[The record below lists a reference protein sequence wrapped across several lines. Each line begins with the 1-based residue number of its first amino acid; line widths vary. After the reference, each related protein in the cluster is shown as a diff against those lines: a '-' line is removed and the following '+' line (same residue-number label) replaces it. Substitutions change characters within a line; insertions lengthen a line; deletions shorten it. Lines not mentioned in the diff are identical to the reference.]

1 MKSSEDCGGITQEM
15 LYISGPLK
23 PLDVSS
29 IYVMSKVVG
38 DRTKITAT
46 ITDESWYGTH
56 TFIIR
61 STNGKLNTS
70 STAPGKNGLF
80 YSVDSVPIS
89 ITIKDPCDD
98 SIVNSDNRFKISNPF
113 MVTLG
118 ETEEVLN

>member
-1 MKSSEDCGGITQEM
+1 M

-23 PLDVSS
+23 PLDISS
-29 IYVMSKVVG
+29 IYMMSEVAG

-61 STNGKLNTS
+61 STNGIVDTS
-70 STAPGKNGLF
+70 PTAPGKNGLF

-89 ITIKDPCDD
+89 ITI
-98 SIVNSDNRFKISNPF
+98 
-113 MVTLG
+113 
-118 ETEEVLN
+118 